1 MIDTKKPFIIIKKD
15 ERLGANMSKVTN
27 YTLEYKKE
35 IIKLITEQGKSRI
48 EVAESI
54 GVSKTT
60 INEWIKKYSEHGD
73 NAFPGKGNLR
83 PEDKEYRDLL
93 KKIKDLEE
101 ENIILKKAMRIFT
114 QNAK

>member
-1 MIDTKKPFIIIKKD
+1 M
-15 ERLGANMSKVTN
+15 AKVTN
-27 YTLEYKKE
+27 YTPEYKKE
-35 IIKLITEQGKSRI
+35 IIKLITEQGKSRN
-48 EVAESI
+48 EVADSI

-73 NAFPGKGNLR
+73 NAFPGRGHLR
-83 PEDKEYRDLL
+83 PEDKEYKDLL
-93 KKIKDLEE
+93 KKLKDLEE